1 MNRNKKITQTMAL
14 AMTGIMIANAG
25 MGSVYAADQTA
36 SVEKETESTTEAV
49 TEKEKK
55 ETDSLKLHRVRKP
68 ARQNRRLRRRHRFE
82 ADNPGRRL
90 HARRYFE
97 TQHEG
102 SGHNQQGSGR
112 RHNTFC

>member
-49 TEKEKK
+49 TEKE
-55 ETDSLKLHRVRKP
+55 
-68 ARQNRRLRRRHRFE
+68 
-82 ADNPGRRL
+82 
-90 HARRYFE
+90 
-97 TQHEG
+97 TQK
-102 SGHNQQGSGR
+102 
-112 RHNTFC
+112 

>member
-55 ETDSLKLHRVRKP
+55 
-68 ARQNRRLRRRHRFE
+68 
-82 ADNPGRRL
+82 
-90 HARRYFE
+90 
-97 TQHEG
+97 
-102 SGHNQQGSGR
+102 
-112 RHNTFC
+112 